1 MRARNVLVARF
12 LANADGTFMGVRMI
26 FLYALALTLALQHAD
41 TATVDP
47 AQTSEVDAINCRLDV
62 PSYMQFAMAIDGEEK
77 LAQTRRWKRAASR
90 NAFMNEYELP
100 QAITVAGAYST
111 RRIAFTSNA
120 IVAILDLPD
129 PTTLARSEQ
138 VENAMSAA
146 PMIDA
151 LVDTGKMTRA
161 QAEAA
166 VPFRKFMGERILK
179 DVTEPAAQGES
190 YGSHVVVART
200 ISNATTHPGKTFYGC
215 SYRFEM
221 LDKDGAPL

>member
-1 MRARNVLVARF
+1 
-12 LANADGTFMGVRMI
+12 MI
-26 FLYALALTLALQHAD
+26 FPYALTFILALQSAD
-41 TATVDP
+41 SIGP
-47 AQTSEVDAINCRLDV
+47 AATSEVDAINCRLDV

-77 LAQTRRWKRAASR
+77 LAQARRWKRVASR
-90 NAFMNEYELP
+90 NAFMNEYDLP
-100 QAITVAGAYST
+100 QAIIVGAYST
-111 RRIAFTSNA
+111 RRVAFTSNA
-120 IVAILDLPD
+120 ILAILDLPD
-129 PTTLARSEQ
+129 PATLALSEQ
-138 VENAMSAA
+138 VENAMGAA

-151 LVDTGKMTRA
+151 LVGTGTMTRP

-179 DVTEPAAQGES
+179 DVTEPAGQGES
-190 YGSHVVVART
+190 YGSHSVVART

>member
-1 MRARNVLVARF
+1 
-12 LANADGTFMGVRMI
+12 MI
-26 FLYALALTLALQHAD
+26 FLYALALASTLQHAD
-41 TATVDP
+41 AANSGP
-47 AQTSEVDAINCRLDV
+47 ADTSEVDAINCRLDV
-62 PSYMQFAMAIDGEEK
+62 PGYMQFAMAIDGEEK
-77 LAQTRRWKRAASR
+77 LAQMRHWKRIASR

-111 RRIAFTSNA
+111 RRIAFTGNA
-120 IVAILDLPD
+120 ILAILDLPE
-129 PTTLARSEQ
+129 PVTVARPER
-138 VENAMSAA
+138 VENAMSVE
-146 PMIDA
+146 PKIDA
-151 LVDTGKMTRA
+151 LVGTGNMTRA

-179 DVTEPAAQGES
+179 DVTEPAGQGES
-190 YGSHVVVART
+190 YGSHLVVART

>member
-1 MRARNVLVARF
+1 
-12 LANADGTFMGVRMI
+12 MI
-26 FLYALALTLALQHAD
+26 FLYALALASTLQHAD
-41 TATVDP
+41 TANSGP
-47 AQTSEVDAINCRLDV
+47 ADTSEVDAINCRLDV
-62 PSYMQFAMAIDGEEK
+62 PGYMQFAMAIDGEEK
-77 LAQTRRWKRAASR
+77 LAQKRHWKRIASR

-111 RRIAFTSNA
+111 RRIAFTGNA
-120 IVAILDLPD
+120 ILAILDLPE
-129 PTTLARSEQ
+129 PATVARPEQ
-138 VENAMSAA
+138 VENAMSVE

-151 LVDTGKMTRA
+151 LVDTGNMTRA

-179 DVTEPAAQGES
+179 DVTEPAGQEES
-190 YGSHVVVART
+190 YGSHLVVART

>member
-1 MRARNVLVARF
+1 
-12 LANADGTFMGVRMI
+12 MI
-26 FLYALALTLALQHAD
+26 FLYALALASTLQHAD
-41 TATVDP
+41 AANSGP
-47 AQTSEVDAINCRLDV
+47 ADTSEVDAINCRLDV
-62 PSYMQFAMAIDGEEK
+62 PGYMQFAMAIDGEEK
-77 LAQTRRWKRAASR
+77 LAQKRHWKRIASR

-100 QAITVAGAYST
+100 QAITVAGAHST
-111 RRIAFTSNA
+111 RRIAFTGNA
-120 IVAILDLPD
+120 ILAILDLPE
-129 PTTLARSEQ
+129 PATVARPER
-138 VENAMSAA
+138 VENAMSVE

-151 LVDTGKMTRA
+151 LVGTGNMTRA

-179 DVTEPAAQGES
+179 DVTEPAGQGES
-190 YGSHVVVART
+190 YGSHMVVART

>member
-1 MRARNVLVARF
+1 
-12 LANADGTFMGVRMI
+12 MI
-26 FLYALALTLALQHAD
+26 FLYALTLALALQRAD
-41 TATVDP
+41 TPNADP
-47 AQTSEVDAINCRLDV
+47 AKTSEVDAINCRLDV

-77 LAQTRRWKRAASR
+77 LAQTRRWKRVASR

-100 QAITVAGAYST
+100 KAITVGGYST

-120 IVAILDLPD
+120 ILAILDLPE
-129 PTTLARSEQ
+129 PATLARSEQ
-138 VENAMSAA
+138 IENAMDAA

-151 LVDTGKMTRA
+151 LVGTGKMTRA

-179 DVTEPAAQGES
+179 DVTEPAGQGES
-190 YGSHVVVART
+190 YGSHSVVART

-215 SYRFEM
+215 SYRLEM

>member
-1 MRARNVLVARF
+1 
-12 LANADGTFMGVRMI
+12 MI
-26 FLYALALTLALQHAD
+26 FLYALALASPLQHAD
-41 TATVDP
+41 TANSEP
-47 AQTSEVDAINCRLDV
+47 ADTSEVDAINCRLDV
-62 PSYMQFAMAIDGEEK
+62 PGYMQFAMAIDGEEK
-77 LAQTRRWKRAASR
+77 LAQKRHWKRIASR

-111 RRIAFTSNA
+111 RRIAFTGNA
-120 IVAILDLPD
+120 ILAILDLPE
-129 PTTLARSEQ
+129 PATVARPEQ
-138 VENAMSAA
+138 VENAMSVE

-151 LVDTGKMTRA
+151 LIDTGKMTRA

-179 DVTEPAAQGES
+179 DVTEPAGQGES

-221 LDKDGAPL
+221 LDKDGGPL

>member
-1 MRARNVLVARF
+1 MV
-12 LANADGTFMGVRMI
+12 
-26 FLYALALTLALQHAD
+26 FLYALALTLALQRAD
-41 TATVDP
+41 TPNIGLA
-47 AQTSEVDAINCRLDV
+47 ATSEVDAINCRLDV
-62 PSYMQFAMAIDGEEK
+62 PSYMQFAIAIDGEEK
-77 LAQTRRWKRAASR
+77 LAHTRHWKRVASR
-90 NAFMNEYELP
+90 NAFLNEYQLP
-100 QAITVAGAYST
+100 QAIVVGAYST

-129 PTTLARSEQ
+129 PATLARAEN
-138 VENAMSAA
+138 VENAMDAT

-151 LVDTGKMTRA
+151 LVATGKMTRA

-179 DVTEPAAQGES
+179 DVTEPAGQGES
-190 YGSHVVVART
+190 YGSHSVVART